1 MVVRIIHVRTPR
13 GKTPRNTRGPGGRLH
28 PRARCHQPGGI
39 VVVEVLV
46 LVGGG
51 VLVLL
56 VLGDEV
62 VHVALGLGEL
72 HLVHALGGVPVE
84 ESLAAEHDSEL
95 LGDPPEHLLDGG
107 GVAHE
112 VNSGMVRE
120 RYCCEPLAVNGANPT
135 MKKCSRGKGM
145 RFTASFRRE
154 EELTAGV
161 GELEGPEADVVEGL
175 IVEDHAL
182 VGILDEL
189 VDGEG
194 GVVRLHHR
202 SRSSRPPCGPRRDGI
217 DELSSLGVVALC
229 PVIPGAI
236 LTENEVIWAEDLAIG
251 ACAEAIHGAGL
262 EVKEHSAGHVAASA
276 GLVVV
281 DVDPLQLQVGLA
293 DVPAGGVDA
302 VLIADHLPELAAD
315 LVAAL
320 AGLYVK
326 DLPHRFLFLECFF

>member
-1 MVVRIIHVRTPR
+1 MTAHTLRRS
-13 GKTPRNTRGPGGRLH
+13 H
-28 PRARCHQPGGI
+28 PSLRRERERERELDVISLGGI

-107 GVAHE
+107 STTVSE
-112 VNSGMVRE
+112 T
-120 RYCCEPLAVNGANPT
+120 L
-135 MKKCSRGKGM
+135 
-145 RFTASFRRE
+145 
-154 EELTAGV
+154 
-161 GELEGPEADVVEGL
+161 
-175 IVEDHAL
+175 
-182 VGILDEL
+182 
-189 VDGEG
+189 GEG
-194 GVVRLHHR
+194 NTEKVNIILSGY
-202 SRSSRPPCGPRRDGI
+202 SSRIFDISSVPIPDPVPPPSEWQIWKPAVAVLGLLADHVEDGI